1 MTSIA
6 TSESRPV
13 PASSSLAGWD
23 HLPQEYAIPGMAPSL
38 EQARAYCQRL
48 ATTHYE
54 NFSVAT
60 WFLPKRLRQH
70 FYNVYAYCRIS
81 DDLGD
86 EVGDPGLSLR
96 LLDQWEMELGA
107 CYAGTPRH
115 PVFVALAETVKQF
128 EIPQHEFA
136 DLLTAF
142 RQDQTTTR
150 YPTFADVVGYCKY
163 SANPVGHLVLY
174 LCGYKDSERQALS
187 DRTCTA
193 LQLANFWQDVSV
205 DYAKGR
211 IYLPLEDLHRFA
223 VSEQDIAGERNTS
236 AFREMMRFEV
246 ERAREW
252 FNAGLPLVG
261 RVDKELAI
269 DLELFTRGGQEI
281 LNAIE
286 QQDFAVLGR
295 RPSISKARKL
305 ALVARA
311 ALGKLL

>member
-6 TSESRPV
+6 SSESRPV
-13 PASSSLAGWD
+13 PASPSLAGWD
-23 HLPQEYAIPGMAPSL
+23 HLPQEYAIPGIAPSL
-38 EQARAYCQRL
+38 EEARAYCQRL

-96 LLDQWEMELGA
+96 LLDQWETELVA

-115 PVFVALAETVKQF
+115 PVFVSLAETVRQF

-150 YPTFADVVGYCKY
+150 YPTFADVVGYCKN

-174 LCGYKDSERQALS
+174 LCGYKDAERQQLS

-211 IYLPLEDLHRFA
+211 IYLPLEDLQRFA
-223 VSEQDIAGERNTS
+223 VSEQDIAAQRNTP
-236 AFREMMRFEV
+236 AFREMMKFEV

-261 RVDKELAI
+261 TVDKELAI

-295 RPSISKARKL
+295 RPSISKTRKL